1 MLVVA
6 ANPTSDST
14 RPTAASTRAARQHR
28 HARSAWPGAAFP
40 RRLRRECSRRGCST
54 YSPQSALA
62 HKSKLMDL
70 SSGDAKYEFSGRHG
84 KPESAI
90 MKSCIIGE
98 AAKKANV
105 QDTEDHFT
113 AQAGVEQS
121 PDSSRALSI
130 TFGDRLSAWAH
141 QLRGEKLLRFIA
153 TTLCILGTLG
163 ILFRDYAQS
172 RATVGTDYSLIRFL
186 DEGSGIW
193 YFLLLF
199 LLGAVSVMVRAK
211 SPLMLLTLELVEL
224 FLGVSFGIGLHS
236 YTQVAFL
243 VVIYLCIRLPLYG
256 QAMCDLGMIIIIMSQ
271 YSYPSYLQP
280 HYLLLL
286 YAIAAVGIISSLLS
300 IARDRHAANRRL
312 SEAQWRAAV
321 LAEEKNKTERRLRMA
336 NELHDSV
343 GHGLTSII
351 ALSQGGEDCA
361 RTGNDANPQLAGAFA
376 EISSIAKESLGNT
389 RRILKVF
396 NEEEA
401 NTPINR
407 VGPEPVN
414 QDDVLRLRDWD
425 DIRPVLEHIRSTGI
439 IVIFTET
446 GSRVDDPRRS
456 DLCFAITREALTN
469 ALRHGSGLT
478 RVAVAWD
485 HLENGGTSISI
496 RNNGH
501 TYGRQRNEV
510 ARKNNARGGTGLS
523 RLAQR
528 IAKVGGTLSYGPS
541 ESGWTVKALI
551 P

>member
-6 ANPTSDST
+6 ANPSSDST

-40 RRLRRECSRRGCST
+40 RRLRRVCRTAPPGAF
-54 YSPQSALA
+54 SPQSALA

-113 AQAGVEQS
+113 AQAGLEQS

-401 NTPINR
+401 NT
-407 VGPEPVN
+407 G
-414 QDDVLRLRDWD
+414 
-425 DIRPVLEHIRSTGI
+425 
-439 IVIFTET
+439 
-446 GSRVDDPRRS
+446 
-456 DLCFAITREALTN
+456 
-469 ALRHGSGLT
+469 
-478 RVAVAWD
+478 
-485 HLENGGTSISI
+485 
-496 RNNGH
+496 
-501 TYGRQRNEV
+501 
-510 ARKNNARGGTGLS
+510 
-523 RLAQR
+523 
-528 IAKVGGTLSYGPS
+528 
-541 ESGWTVKALI
+541 
-551 P
+551 

>member
-6 ANPTSDST
+6 ANPSSDST

-40 RRLRRECSRRGCST
+40 RRLRRVCRTAPPGAF
-54 YSPQSALA
+54 SPQSALA

-113 AQAGVEQS
+113 AQAGLEQS

-211 SPLMLLTLELVEL
+211 KPFDAADVGARRVI
-224 FLGVSFGIGLHS
+224 FGGVIRNW
-236 YTQVAFL
+236 TAFL
-243 VVIYLCIRLPLYG
+243 HAGCVSRCHLPMHPTALVW
-256 QAMCDLGMIIIIMSQ
+256 S
-271 YSYPSYLQP
+271 
-280 HYLLLL
+280 
-286 YAIAAVGIISSLLS
+286 
-300 IARDRHAANRRL
+300 
-312 SEAQWRAAV
+312 
-321 LAEEKNKTERRLRMA
+321 
-336 NELHDSV
+336 
-343 GHGLTSII
+343 GH
-351 ALSQGGEDCA
+351 
-361 RTGNDANPQLAGAFA
+361 
-376 EISSIAKESLGNT
+376 
-389 RRILKVF
+389 V
-396 NEEEA
+396 
-401 NTPINR
+401 
-407 VGPEPVN
+407 
-414 QDDVLRLRDWD
+414 
-425 DIRPVLEHIRSTGI
+425 
-439 IVIFTET
+439 
-446 GSRVDDPRRS
+446 
-456 DLCFAITREALTN
+456 
-469 ALRHGSGLT
+469 
-478 RVAVAWD
+478 
-485 HLENGGTSISI
+485 
-496 RNNGH
+496 
-501 TYGRQRNEV
+501 
-510 ARKNNARGGTGLS
+510 
-523 RLAQR
+523 
-528 IAKVGGTLSYGPS
+528 
-541 ESGWTVKALI
+541 
-551 P
+551 